1 MGLGISNLFT
11 GQSAGMKA
19 GMTAGGVAGAAAG
32 GVVAPKV
39 AGYGLGYMLGDSFA
53 GKVTTKAV
61 TTLLAPQIGFAGQG
75 AGGLFGVFLVW
86 GGKKLYDRACV
97 EYQEYQH
104 NKLQIT
110 KSLDL
115 PGWEEVERK
124 DTLKNQYKNVPE
136 VAERKVDIDFPPE
149 DAEPPAKDISF
160 SQKGGFSGSEI
171 ASWWKKGSQMV
182 KMLQV

>member
-1 MGLGISNLFT
+1 MGLGISNMFT

-19 GMTAGGVAGAAAG
+19 AMTAGGLAGAAAG
-32 GVVAPKV
+32 GSVAPE
-39 AGYGLGYMLGDSFA
+39 AASYGLGYMLGKGLA
-53 GKVTTKAV
+53 GRAITKVCTTF
-61 TTLLAPQIGFAGQG
+61 LAPQIIFAGQT
-75 AGGLFGVFLVW
+75 AGFFSCAGLVW
-86 GGKKLYDRACV
+86 GAEKLRNRACV
-97 EYQEYQH
+97 EYKNYQY

-110 KSLDL
+110 NSLEF

-160 SQKGGFSGSEI
+160 SQKGGFSGSGI